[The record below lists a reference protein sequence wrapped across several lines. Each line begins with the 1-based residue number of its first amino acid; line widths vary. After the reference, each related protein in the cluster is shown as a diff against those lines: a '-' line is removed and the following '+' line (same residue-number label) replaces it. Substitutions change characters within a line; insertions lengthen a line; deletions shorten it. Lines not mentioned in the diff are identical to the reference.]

1 MYALLRKFLFYYDP
15 ESVHHKV
22 MAIMNL
28 AYRVPFVRYAMK
40 KSYVSSDPTLRR
52 TVWGID
58 FPNPVG
64 LAGGFDK
71 NGEYSDALSCL
82 GFGFVEIGT
91 VTPKPQS
98 GNPQPRLF
106 RLPQDKALLN
116 RMGFNNKGAQFA
128 ADRLKLR
135 KERII
140 IGGNIGKNKDTP
152 NADATSDYEK
162 CFHTLYDDVDFFIVN
177 VSSPNTPG
185 LRELQDKA
193 PLTALLNHLMG
204 LGKAKAA
211 GRTPKPILLKIAPD
225 LEDSQLDD
233 IIDIVA
239 STGIQGLVAANTTIS
254 RAGLSTQADRV
265 AALGAGG
272 ISGQPVR
279 KRSTEI
285 VKYIHGKTA
294 GKIPIIACGGI
305 FTAEDAREKLDAGA
319 VLVQLYTGFVY
330 EGPGVVKAICNGL
343 KG

>member
-1 MYALLRKFLFYYDP
+1 MYLLLRKFLFYYDP

-22 MAIMNL
+22 MALMNF
-28 AYRVPFVRYAMK
+28 AYRIPLVRYGMK
-40 KSYVSSDPTLRR
+40 KHYANTPPSLRR

-71 NGEYSDALSCL
+71 NAEYSDALSCL

-91 VTPKPQS
+91 VTPKPQA

-106 RLPQDKALLN
+106 RLPADKALLN
-116 RMGFNNKGAQFA
+116 RMGFNNKGAAFA
-128 ADRLKLR
+128 ADRLKKR

-152 NADATSDYEK
+152 NSDAVGDYEK
-162 CFHTLYDDVDFFIVN
+162 CFHTLYDQVDFFIVN

-185 LRELQDKA
+185 LRELQDKE
-193 PLTALLNHLMG
+193 PLTALLNHLMR
-204 LGKAKAA
+204 LGKEKAA
-211 GRTPKPILLKIAPD
+211 GGTPKPILLKIAPD

-233 IIDIVA
+233 IIYIVGA
-239 STGIQGLVAANTTIS
+239 TGIHGLVAANTTIS
-254 RAGLSTQADRV
+254 RVGLATPADEV

-272 ISGQPVR
+272 ISGAPVR
-279 KRSTEI
+279 QRSTEI
-285 VKYIHGKTA
+285 VRYIHQKTS
-294 GKIPIIACGGI
+294 GRIPIIACGGI
-305 FTAEDAREKLDAGA
+305 FTAEDAQEKLDAGA

-330 EGPGVVKAICNGL
+330 EGPGVVKRICGGL